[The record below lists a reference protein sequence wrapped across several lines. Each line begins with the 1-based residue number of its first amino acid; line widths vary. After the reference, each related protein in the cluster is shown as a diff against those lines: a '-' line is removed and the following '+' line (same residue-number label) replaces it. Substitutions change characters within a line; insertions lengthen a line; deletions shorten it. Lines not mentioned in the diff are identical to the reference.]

1 MEPVRLGIIGCGI
14 AARDLHWPALKDMT
28 DKFRITAVCN
38 RTETKAREFAGIA
51 GGVPYVL
58 DWHELV
64 DRSDVDAVSV
74 MLPFEMNREVADYA
88 LAAGRHIMVEKPLAA
103 RMSDAEAML
112 MLENRYPDRV
122 LMVAENFRYRDLY
135 LRTREMLDAEAVGTP
150 YAVIWNFHTDLGA
163 PQNAQYLGT
172 GWRFGEAYPGGF
184 LVDGGVH
191 IIAAI
196 RMLFGEC
203 LSVTSLVRSV
213 NPDAGRVDTMSS
225 LFALHGGVICSVNQ
239 FYNVPG
245 HRVNTITIYGNR
257 ATIIVDN
264 DAATITLKRRDSEPE
279 VTTLSKD
286 PGYRG
291 EYEDFYTAITT
302 GSEVVSSFDEGYRD
316 LKYMM
321 GAVESAITGERV
333 DFNR

>member
-1 MEPVRLGIIGCGI
+1 MEPVKLGIIGCGI
-14 AARDLHWPALKDMT
+14 AARELHWPALREMT

-38 RTETKAREFAGIA
+38 HTVDKARDFSEVA

-58 DWHELV
+58 DWRELV
-64 DRSDVDAVSV
+64 DRDDVDAVSV
-74 MLPFEMNREVADYA
+74 MLPFEMNREVAEYA

-103 RMSDAEAML
+103 RTGDAESML
-112 MLENRYPDRV
+112 VLENLYPDRV
-122 LMVAENFRYRDLY
+122 MMVAENFRYRELY
-135 LRTREMLDAEAVGTP
+135 LRTRDMLEADAAGSP
-150 YAVIWNFHTDLGA
+150 YAAIWNFHTDLGS
-163 PQNAQYLGT
+163 PNNARYMGT
-172 GWRFGEAYPGGF
+172 GWRFEEAYPGGF

-203 LSVTSLVRSV
+203 ISVTSLVRSV
-213 NPDAGRVDTMSS
+213 YPDAGRVDTMSS
-225 LFALHGGVICSVNQ
+225 LFALHGGVICTVNQ

-245 HRVNTITIYGNR
+245 HRMNTITIYGDKG
-257 ATIIVDN
+257 TIIVDN
-264 DAATITLKRRDSEPE
+264 DASTITLKRRDSSPE
-279 VTTLSKD
+279 VTTLQHD

-291 EYEDFYTAITT
+291 EYEDFYAAITT
-302 GSEVVSSFDEGYRD
+302 GSEVSSSFDEGYRD

-333 DFNR
+333 DFDR